1 MYPAFPLPNPSP
13 MRKKKA
19 PGFVALTALAALA
32 ALPALTTG
40 RRLRSPTG

>member
-19 PGFVALTALAALA
+19 PGFVALTALAALT
-32 ALPALTTG
+32 ALTAAVAQLT
-40 RRLRSPTG
+40 LHP